1 MKNLLPAIVA
11 VSLLQIAGS
20 AVSQDTSPSRDAPP
34 TEALAPLKAADIE
47 TEPPELT
54 QLVGSYT
61 LIGNL
66 HDSAT
71 VIKNAI
77 DAATADMN
85 GLKKNVAR
93 ERLQAVNKTVTRIE
107 ISSVENSVSVSM
119 NDYVVTAPLNGGAAD
134 IRTPAG
140 ETAKASFQLKTATLV
155 QDIVQ
160 TKGRR
165 ENAFRF
171 NGDGDL
177 VMQVRETSPAL
188 ASAVSYSL
196 VFKRARR

>member
-1 MKNLLPAIVA
+1 MKSLLPAIVA

-20 AVSQDTSPSRDAPP
+20 AVSQDTTSPEDAPP
-34 TEALAPLKAADIE
+34 TEALTPLRAADIE
-47 TEPPELT
+47 TESPELT
-54 QLVGSYT
+54 HLVGSYT
-61 LIGNL
+61 LIGSLAN
-66 HDSAT
+66 SAT

-77 DAATADMN
+77 DAATAGMN
-85 GLKKNVAR
+85 GLKKNLAR
-93 ERLQAVNKTVTRIE
+93 DRLQAVNKTVTRIE

-134 IRTPAG
+134 IKTPAG
-140 ETAKASFQLKTATLV
+140 ETAKASFQLKTATLI

-160 TKGRR
+160 NKGRR

-171 NGDGDL
+171 NRDGDL
-177 VMQVRETSPAL
+177 VMLVRETSPAL

-196 VFKRARR
+196 VFKRGRQ